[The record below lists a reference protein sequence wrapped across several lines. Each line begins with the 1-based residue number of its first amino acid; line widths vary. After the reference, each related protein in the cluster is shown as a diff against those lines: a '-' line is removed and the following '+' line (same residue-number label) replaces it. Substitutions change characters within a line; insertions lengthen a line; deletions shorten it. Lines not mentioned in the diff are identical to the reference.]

1 MGHWFTHYPA
11 HFLNVSYLC
20 YVGWVL
26 SDSAT
31 PVRLEAVRALS
42 AIYAQAE
49 YIGGLMN
56 FTTRFKPRL
65 VEMAARDTELAV
77 RTAVLG
83 ILGAVDQHG
92 LLKAVAGFVGGL
104 WNELVEE
111 WLAGRKV
118 GEKGKERAGTKALAL
133 LLVRWDRERV
143 EEEDRSQD
151 DTRRGVAMST
161 DIKGRTALAVEALWD
176 DVDSASGWEGLLEM
190 LLLNHSAGGGEE
202 DLDAVDDSIA
212 ASAKNTVDEAWRL
225 TETEESV
232 LLEVLIASPRR
243 AKTLAGTA
251 KKGEDETLLSDLTRA
266 LIKGL
271 PRLFI
276 KYQTDANRIANVLLI
291 PPLMNVELYLEMRMM
306 TAYANLW
313 DDITKQFL
321 SHSA

>member
-1 MGHWFTHYPA
+1 MGKYLIYFIHSRSLNWCLLPSVFVHRYRDLDPHIRAECVRAMGHWFTHYPA
-11 HFLNVSYLC
+11 HFLDASYLR

-42 AIYAQAE
+42 AVYAQAE

-56 FTTRFKPRL
+56 FTARFKPRL
-65 VEMAARDTELAV
+65 LEMAARDTELAV

-83 ILGAVDQHG
+83 VLGAVDQHG
-92 LLKAVAGFVGGL
+92 LLEDGEREQMCQLVFDGEVRVRKAVAGFVGGL

-111 WLAGRKV
+111 RLAGRKV
-118 GEKGKERAGTKALAL
+118 GEKGKERAGAKALAM

-143 EEEDRSQD
+143 EEEDGSQD
-151 DTRRGVAMST
+151 GSQRGVTMST

-190 LLLNHSAGGGEE
+190 LLLDHSAGGGEE
-202 DLDAVDDSIA
+202 DLDAADDSIA

-232 LLEVLIASPRR
+232 LLEVLIASLRR
-243 AKTLAGTA
+243 AKTFAGTA
-251 KKGEDETLLSDLTRA
+251 KKVSASG
-266 LIKGL
+266 
-271 PRLFI
+271 
-276 KYQTDANRIANVLLI
+276 YQV
-291 PPLMNVELYLEMRMM
+291 
-306 TAYANLW
+306 
-313 DDITKQFL
+313 
-321 SHSA
+321 